1 MPVSEGARYR
11 RFPYAGRPVQV
22 YEPCHPRQATVD
34 RPELPWSSG
43 YGSEERGAS
52 ARSSRRAAVRTST
65 PALNGPPSDSSHA
78 TSVRSSME
86 SGWRLGTRAAKSPA
100 CARARLPFPLTSAHA
115 AAGAQWVRGHGAR
128 TPRLG
133 TLAWSAVVVAGGAS
147 QTAVVVRYAELARR
161 LWSRLEPIHVVTY
174 FSPEARAALSG
185 AGYKGFW
192 MGYFAGRAAPMGPVG
207 PEVVF
212 ATFYNFSIAH
222 VSRAIPD
229 AWTFAPP
236 GAALEARERGSAA
249 ALRRAFAR
257 RDLAEAVETAAVL
270 ARAAAE
276 SAPMEGR
283 ALFAANRALPWPTE
297 PAAVLWQACTLL
309 REHRGDGHVAALAAA
324 GIGGREANVLQTAAG
339 VAPRD
344 VFEAARHYDDA
355 EWDRVSA
362 RLIDRGLV
370 GPDGKLTARG
380 KDVRNDVEDR
390 TDRVALTAY
399 DRLDDEQLLQ
409 LLDALAPLARAVIA
423 TGDIPEVTP
432 IGQRFEL

>member
-1 MPVSEGARYR
+1 MPL
-11 RFPYAGRPVQV
+11 PV
-22 YEPCHPRQATVD
+22 H
-34 RPELPWSSG
+34 SG
-43 YGSEERGAS
+43 S
-52 ARSSRRAAVRTST
+52 A
-65 PALNGPPSDSSHA
+65 
-78 TSVRSSME
+78 
-86 SGWRLGTRAAKSPA
+86 
-100 CARARLPFPLTSAHA
+100 ARAR
-115 AAGAQWVRGHGAR
+115 G
-128 TPRLG
+128 RLG
-133 TLAWSAVVVAGGAS
+133 SGRLSGLRLWLQEGGS
-147 QTAVVVRYAELARR
+147 QTAVVVRDAELARR

-174 FSPEARAALSG
+174 FSPEVRAALSG

-236 GAALEARERGSAA
+236 SAALEARERGSAA

-283 ALFAANRALPWPTE
+283 ALFAANRALPWPAE
-297 PAAVLWQACTLL
+297 PAAALWQACTLL

-339 VAPRD
+339 TVPRD
-344 VFEAARHYDDA
+344 VFEAARYYDDA

-362 RLIDRGLV
+362 RLIDRELV
-370 GPDGKLTARG
+370 GPDGKLTAGG
-380 KDVRNDVEDR
+380 KDVRKDVEDR
-390 TDRVALTAY
+390 TDRMALTAY

-423 TGDIPEVTP
+423 TGDIPQVTP